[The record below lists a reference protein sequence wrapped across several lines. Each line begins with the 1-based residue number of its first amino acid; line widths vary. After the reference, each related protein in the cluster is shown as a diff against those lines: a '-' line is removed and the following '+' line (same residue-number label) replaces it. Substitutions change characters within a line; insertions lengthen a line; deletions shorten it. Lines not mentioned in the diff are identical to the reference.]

1 VDDLAATIAR
11 HGWAVQAVFDDGP
24 GVPAFAYTIGLHPRL
39 PELLAIGDDAHLCA
53 HLVQEAATQLTEA
66 PDLARVDQRL
76 PLPDGAPWP
85 WVRLG
90 AVAPI
95 WARTHAL
102 VAYHHHGLDDPA
114 ALPVLQVVVPDDAG
128 RWPDD
133 PAVDLRLLDVQPE
146 LADPV
151 RPWRLPHGQLLLDG
165 LASEGTPAPHLV
177 LLPVFRAGEPT
188 AREEAVP
195 AAPVGEGSHRLLA
208 QPSFA
213 DWCAAG
219 ATVHAEPVSQP
230 VPGSYGAEVARFRQV
245 ERESPRVVLRWIA
258 GERAMQDPARLLEV
272 LRGRCGGDPPLLD
285 APGGPQQTMVL
296 GAAAAPWSWTVAVL
310 PRGAEPMRLALR
322 RLERDGLLVARE
334 LFHEAVE
341 PDLVAPHPC
350 CDECRAASRPGQAG
364 RPRRPP
370 RRRRRR

>member
-1 VDDLAATIAR
+1 MDELATTIAR
-11 HGWAVQAVFDDGP
+11 HGWAVQAVFGDGP

-39 PELLAIGDDAHLCA
+39 PELLAVGDDAHLCA
-53 HLVQEAATQLTEA
+53 HLVQEAAAQLRAA
-66 PDLARVDQRL
+66 PTLAQVDQRL

-85 WVRLG
+85 WARLG

-114 ALPVLQVVVPDDAG
+114 ALPVLQVLVPDGDG

-133 PAVDLRLLDVQPE
+133 PAVEPTLLDVQPE
-146 LADPV
+146 LADPD
-151 RPWRLPHGQLLLDG
+151 RPWRLPHGRLLLDG
-165 LASEGTPAPHLV
+165 LASDGTPAPHLV
-177 LLPVFRAGEPT
+177 LLPVFHAGEPT

-195 AAPVGEGSHRLLA
+195 AEPLSGDVHRLLA

-219 ATVHAEPVSQP
+219 STVHAEPVAPS
-230 VPGSYGAEVARFRQV
+230 VPGSHGAEVTRFRQV
-245 ERESPRVVLRWIA
+245 ERESPRVVLRWSA
-258 GERAMQDPARLLEV
+258 DDRAVADPDLVLDT
-272 LRGRCGGDPPLLD
+272 LRGCCEGDPPLLD
-285 APGGPQQTMVL
+285 APDGPAQPMVI

-310 PRGAEPMRLALR
+310 PRAAGPVRLALR

-334 LFHEAVE
+334 PFHEAV
-341 PDLVAPHPC
+341 DLDLADPHPC
-350 CDECRAASRPGQAG
+350 CDACRAAR
-364 RPRRPP
+364 RPRRP
-370 RRRRRR
+370 RRGRGRR